1 MEPAVYSFVILTF
14 NSARYIQQC
23 LDSINQTADVLKEP
37 MEVFV
42 VDNGSVDATREIM
55 QKIGFSQYVSFK
67 SILFEEN
74 TGTTFSRN
82 TALKQVSGEFIIVLD
97 SDAYVNPLALNA
109 LKAYLEANKDC
120 GLVVPRLTYLDG
132 RHQLSVDQFP
142 TLLHKIKR
150 YFFLK
155 KIEQQAPI
163 NKIRTVNYAISA
175 FWMLPKKMLT
185 EVGLLDEAIFYSP
198 EDVDYC
204 IRVWKAGYNIS
215 YLPEFSVVHDA
226 QEISRPKGLK
236 ILNLFSL
243 SHIKGL
249 LYLYTKHRFIFSGK
263 KFIH

>member
-1 MEPAVYSFVILTF
+1 MEPIVYSFVILTF
-14 NSARYIQQC
+14 NSASYIKKC
-23 LDSINQTADVLKEP
+23 LDSINQAADALKEP

-42 VDNGSVDATREIM
+42 VDNGSIDATREIM
-55 QKIGFSQYVSFK
+55 QNIGFSDYVSFK
-67 SILFEEN
+67 PILYEKN

-82 TALKQVSGEFIIVLD
+82 AALKQVSGEFIIILD
-97 SDAYVNPLALNA
+97 SDAYVNPSALKA
-109 LKAYLEANKDC
+109 LKAYLEVNKEC
-120 GLVVPRLTYLDG
+120 GLVVPRLTYPDG
-132 RHQLSVDQFP
+132 RYQLSVDQFP

-163 NKIRTVNYAISA
+163 NKISTVNYAISA
-175 FWMLPKKMLT
+175 FWMLPKKIIS

-204 IRVWKAGYNIS
+204 IRVWKANYNIT
-215 YLPEFSVVHDA
+215 YIPEFSVIHDA

-236 ILNLFSL
+236 LLNLFSL

-249 LYLYTKHRFIFSGK
+249 AYLYLKHRFIFSGK